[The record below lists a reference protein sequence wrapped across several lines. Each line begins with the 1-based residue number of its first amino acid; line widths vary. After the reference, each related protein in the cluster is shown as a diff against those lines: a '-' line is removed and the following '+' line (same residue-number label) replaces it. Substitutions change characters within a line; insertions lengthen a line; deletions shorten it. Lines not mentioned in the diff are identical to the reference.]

1 MAVSL
6 VLPFELSGASVV
18 EDDSEE
24 GTGIRS
30 EFSHLLLEV
39 TVVVSWESF
48 DGFGD
53 GGQFTH
59 ENEHVLGQVLGD
71 GSDSAEFL
79 VTAAL
84 LHDVENGLLE
94 VASAQVLQDFG
105 TLGEEVEVLVD
116 VSTGDDRHWVS
127 NDTVE
132 GDNVVNSLIVEAF
145 SIVLAQ
151 MRRLIEGFVVT
162 LVESLDSVDV
172 PDGISLLLLIG
183 FVGGVEDSLN
193 FYGIGGSKHGS
204 ESEGSVRFHFLSYY
218 KLIILNTFLFS
229 YNYNQNRRLK

>member
-1 MAVSL
+1 MVSL
-6 VLPFELSGASVV
+6 GILFDLIGCSVV
-18 EDDSEE
+18 ENNSEG

-84 LHDVENGLLE
+84 LHNVEDGLLE
-94 VASAQVLQDFG
+94 VARAQVLQDFG

-116 VSTGDDRHWVS
+116 VSSADDRHWIS

-132 GDNVVNSLIVEAF
+132 GDNVVDGLIVEAL

-151 MRRLIEGFVVT
+151 MRSLIEGFVVT
-162 LVESLDSVDV
+162 FVESLDSIDV
-172 PDGISLLLLIG
+172 PDGIGLLFLIS
-183 FVGGVEDSLN
+183 FIGGVEKSLN
-193 FYGIGGSKHGS
+193 LWDLSYGISGSKHGS
-204 ESEGSVRFHFLSYY
+204 ESEGGVRFHFV
-218 KLIILNTFLFS
+218 KFN
-229 YNYNQNRRLK
+229 

>member
-1 MAVSL
+1 MSL
-6 VLPFELSGASVV
+6 GILFDLIGRSVV
-18 EDDSEE
+18 EDNSEG

-30 EFSHLLLEV
+30 KFSHLLLEV
-39 TVVVSWESF
+39 TIVVSWEALDSF
-48 DGFGD
+48 GN

-59 ENEHVLGQVLGD
+59 EDEHVLGQVLGD

-79 VTAAL
+79 VIVAL
-84 LHDVENGLLE
+84 LHDVEDGLLE
-94 VASAQVLQDFG
+94 VARAQVLQDFG

-132 GDNVVNSLIVEAF
+132 GDDVVDGLIVEAF

-151 MRRLIEGFVVT
+151 MRSLIEGFVVT
-162 LVESLDSVDV
+162 LVESLDSINV

-183 FVGGVEDSLN
+183 FVGGIEDSLN

-204 ESEGSVRFHFLSYY
+204 ESEGGVRFHFV
-218 KLIILNTFLFS
+218 KLLQINYIKYILVLI
-229 YNYNQNRRLK
+229 